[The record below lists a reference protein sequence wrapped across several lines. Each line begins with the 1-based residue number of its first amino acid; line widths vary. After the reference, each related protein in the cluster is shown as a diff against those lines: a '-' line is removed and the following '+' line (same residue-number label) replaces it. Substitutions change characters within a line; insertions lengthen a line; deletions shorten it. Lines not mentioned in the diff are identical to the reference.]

1 MIKAIK
7 TNNNRGGRKMRK
19 RDIFIRFVEW
29 IALTI
34 KEREK
39 IGVPTQQEFA
49 NKYKINTGTL
59 SEWKKRSDFNK
70 LKSEAQIEKLQD
82 STTDVLEGLK
92 NRCIK
97 YGMAYDVE
105 LFLLYVEKWD
115 RKHVLEILGE
125 IKLGDNDI
133 RTIIGLL
140 PENKQKVFYDTL
152 VNLIAEAENTR
163 VIDAA

>member
-7 TNNNRGGRKMRK
+7 RKNQGGVHRINKQTVFDR
-19 RDIFIRFVEW
+19 FIEW
-29 IALTI
+29 IVLTTP
-34 KEREK
+34 ERAVLGIE
-39 IGVPTQQEFA
+39 TQKDFA
-49 NKYKINTGTL
+49 KKYNIRAGTL
-59 SEWKKRSDFNK
+59 SDWKRRNDFGEK
-70 LKSEAQIEKLQD
+70 KQMAQVQKLQNA
-82 STTDVLEGLK
+82 TADVLEGLK

-133 RTIIGLL
+133 RTIIDIL
-140 PENKQKVFYDTL
+140 PKDKRKLFYDTL
-152 VNLIAEAENTR
+152 TNLIAEAESAR
-163 VIDAA
+163 GIDET